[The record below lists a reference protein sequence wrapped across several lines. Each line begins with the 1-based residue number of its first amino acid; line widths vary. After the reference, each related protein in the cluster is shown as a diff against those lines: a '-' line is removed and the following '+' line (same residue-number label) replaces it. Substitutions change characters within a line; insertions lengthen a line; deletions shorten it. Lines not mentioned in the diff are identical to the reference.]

1 MDKYDSTILDYSIIS
16 HCRFTYETDYG
27 LYFRY
32 LYNNRNYIRFRS
44 HLHGLYWLN
53 YIYLRSHN
61 VRYVRSVKNPRSS
74 EIGSHNV
81 CYDNSVKSTIYSKFT
96 RWLIKPIRYVKSYYT
111 FMQHT
116 RLLEYLFSYLT
127 FLLVIVFFYFLTIFL
142 CAVDDSCAAIYMGG
156 A

>member
-1 MDKYDSTILDYSIIS
+1 MKGYPHDQKTMDHI
-16 HCRFTYETDYG
+16 
-27 LYFRY
+27 
-32 LYNNRNYIRFRS
+32 
-44 HLHGLYWLN
+44 
-53 YIYLRSHN
+53 RSHN

-81 CYDNSVKSTIYSKFT
+81 CYDTSVKSTIYSKFT

>member
-1 MDKYDSTILDYSIIS
+1 MFYTHLIDYERNDPMKGYPHDQKTMDHI
-16 HCRFTYETDYG
+16 
-27 LYFRY
+27 
-32 LYNNRNYIRFRS
+32 
-44 HLHGLYWLN
+44 
-53 YIYLRSHN
+53 RSHN
-61 VRYVRSVKNPRSS
+61 VR
-74 EIGSHNV
+74 
-81 CYDNSVKSTIYSKFT
+81 YDNSVKSTIYSKFT